1 MAAESEPGL
10 LAAPW
15 RPPWPLPIGVAGG
28 WPARPCWKTS
38 SSRQSSWAGA
48 HCSSCSSRRA
58 FTPTCVLS
66 QVRRAPRARGGSW
79 SGVFGT
85 RQDGGGDISSNTTS
99 LRRAFLLAKSPFDPH
114 PALLGT
120 YHCSRFVDEETEAQ
134 TNLLTCPRPH
144 LGTVIDL
151 EPLSPGC
158 SSYHLAALLCVC
170 SRSAWHI
177 TCLAVNMS
185 LAPSVERGT
194 PDSVAGV

>member
-1 MAAESEPGL
+1 MQVAAEPEPGL

-15 RPPWPLPIGVAGG
+15 RPPWLLPIGVAGG

-48 HCSSCSSRRA
+48 HCSSCSSRRV
-58 FTPTCVLS
+58 FTPTCVPS

-85 RQDGGGDISSNTTS
+85 GQDGGEGTSSNTTS
-99 LRRAFLLAKSPFDPH
+99 LRSASLLAKSPFDPH

-120 YHCSRFVDEETEAQ
+120 YHWSRFEDEETEAQ

-144 LGTVIDL
+144 LGTDCNRSRTL
-151 EPLSPGC
+151 ESWC
-158 SSYHLAALLCVC
+158 RSYRPATLLCVC
-170 SRSAWHI
+170 PPSAWHI

-185 LAPSVERGT
+185 LRL
-194 PDSVAGV
+194 